1 MAEITVPATG
11 ADRQLPF
18 GPALFSAFLNV
29 LFGINAVA
37 IKFSLQGLG
46 PFTNAGL
53 RFAIAAT
60 AITLWAVWA
69 GQPLRVDRLQLRR
82 LAVLSVMFIAQIAL
96 FYLGLRRTTASHGV
110 LISNLLPFVVL
121 VLAHWF
127 IPGDRITLRKLS
139 GIVFGFAG
147 VLCVVFDRHGMAA
160 DLQTGDMII
169 LGAVVIWGGSAVYAK
184 KISATVNPVVLSLYP
199 MLPAVPVYLLA
210 ALIWDDA
217 MITNLDA
224 EVVLA
229 LLYQAL
235 VTASF
240 GFIAWNT
247 LIRRYGATALHS
259 FVFVMPIAGVFFG
272 VVLLDEPLTPH
283 ILAAIALIVA
293 GIVVVNG
300 GRKTEKS
307 RAAVL

>member
-1 MAEITVPATG
+1 MSEIIVPATG
-11 ADRQLPF
+11 SDRQLPF

-37 IKFSLQGLG
+37 IKFSLQGFG

-53 RFAIAAT
+53 RFAIAAA

-69 GQPLRVDRLQLRR
+69 GQPLRVDRVQLRR
-82 LAVLSVMFIAQIAL
+82 LAVLSMMFITQIAL

-147 VLCVVFDRHGMAA
+147 VLCVVFDRHGLAA
-160 DLQTGDMII
+160 DLQTGDMTI
-169 LGAVVIWGGSAVYAK
+169 LGAVLIWGASAVYAK
-184 KISATVNPVVLSLYP
+184 KISATINPVVLSLYP
-199 MLPAVPVYLLA
+199 MLPAVPVYLA
-210 ALIWDDA
+210 ASLL
-217 MITNLDA
+217 LDERMVGPVST

-272 VVLLDEPLTPH
+272 VILLDEPLTLH

-293 GIVVVNG
+293 GIVIVNG
-300 GRKTEKS
+300 GRKKEKS
-307 RAAVL
+307 RASVL

>member
-1 MAEITVPATG
+1 MAEIIGPA
-11 ADRQLPF
+11 ASANRQLPF
-18 GPALFSAFLNV
+18 GPALFSVFLNI

-37 IKFSLQGLG
+37 IKFSLQGMG

-53 RFAIAAT
+53 RFAIAGA
-60 AITLWAVWA
+60 AITLWAAAA
-69 GQPLRVDRLQLRR
+69 GQPLRVDRVQMRQLG
-82 LAVLSVMFIAQIAL
+82 VLSVMFISQIGL
-96 FYLGLRRTTASHGV
+96 FYLGLMRTTASHGV

-121 VLAHWF
+121 LLAHWF
-127 IPGDRITLRKLS
+127 IPGDRITPRKLA
-139 GIVFGFAG
+139 GIVFGFSG
-147 VLCVVFDRHGMAA
+147 VLFVVFDRHGLAA

-169 LGAVVIWGGSAVYAK
+169 LCAVVIWGSSAVYAK

-210 ALIWDDA
+210 ALIWDDR
-217 MITNLDA
+217 MIVSLDT

-240 GFIAWNT
+240 GFVAWNT

-272 VVLLDEPLTPH
+272 VVLLGEPLTPH
-283 ILAAIALIVA
+283 ILAAIGLIVA

-300 GRKTEKS
+300 GRRSEK
-307 RAAVL
+307 